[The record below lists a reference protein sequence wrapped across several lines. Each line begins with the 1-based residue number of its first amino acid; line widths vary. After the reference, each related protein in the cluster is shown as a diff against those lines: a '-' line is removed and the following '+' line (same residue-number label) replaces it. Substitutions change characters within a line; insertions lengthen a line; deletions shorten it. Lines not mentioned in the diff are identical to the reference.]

1 MSLQS
6 AVRFTFDPNKAAAN
20 LAKHG
25 VAFGSVRDIDWSVAV
40 VFADVRFAYPEPRLM
55 ALAPI
60 GSRLHAL
67 VFSVERRAVRII
79 SLRKASNR
87 EIARYEASF

>member
-1 MSLQS
+1 M
-6 AVRFTFDPNKAAAN
+6 RFTFDPAKASAN

-25 VAFGSVRDIDWSVAV
+25 VAFGAVADMDWSVAV
-40 VFADVRFAYPEPRLM
+40 VFADVRLAYPEPRLL

-60 GSRLHAL
+60 GPRLHAL

-87 EIARYEASF
+87 EMARYEATV

>member
-1 MSLQS
+1 MRL
-6 AVRFTFDPNKAAAN
+6 TFDPAKAAAN

-25 VAFGSVRDIDWSVAV
+25 VAFSAVEAFEWDEALVR
-40 VFADVRFAYPEPRLM
+40 ADVRFDYPEPRFL
-55 ALAPI
+55 ALGLI

-87 EIARYEASF
+87 EIDRYEEEA

>member
-1 MSLQS
+1 MRYSFNPAKS
-6 AVRFTFDPNKAAAN
+6 ESN

-25 VAFGSVRDIDWSVAV
+25 VAFEAV
-40 VFADVRFAYPEPRLM
+40 ESFEWEWALVVADVRFDYPEPRLN

-60 GSRLHAL
+60 GGRVHHLTYTI
-67 VFSVERRAVRII
+67 ERRAVRII

-87 EIARYEASF
+87 EIDRYEASLS